1 MSSLNFSTKAALGLI
16 LLGGIVNTYTNTKT
30 MEKAQKIRE
39 EVKAYNLPVK
49 EYEAIKNNIYKDFYT
64 PTADEALGWQ
74 KALDSLKMDAA
85 CKKAYMEGAQMVRDS
100 IKVAS
105 KIK

>member
-1 MSSLNFSTKAALGLI
+1 MSSLNTKAMFGM
-16 LLGGIVNTYTNTKT
+16 LLLASCVNLCTTTKT

-49 EYEAIKNNIYKDFYT
+49 EYEAIENNIYKDFYT
-64 PTADEALGWQ
+64 PPADAALGWQ
-74 KALDSLKMDAA
+74 KAADSLKMDAA

-105 KIK
+105 KIKK

>member
-1 MSSLNFSTKAALGLI
+1 MTSLKNVALGM
-16 LLGGIVNTYTNTKT
+16 LLLTTTIHTCNSTKT
-30 MEKAQKIRE
+30 MEKVQKIRE

-49 EYEAIKNNIYKDFYT
+49 KYEAIEINIYKDFYT
-64 PTADEALGWQ
+64 PAADAALGWQ
-74 KALDSLKMDAA
+74 KTLDSLKMDAA

>member
-1 MSSLNFSTKAALGLI
+1 MSSLKTNAAFGMLFLATT
-16 LLGGIVNTYTNTKT
+16 VNMCTSIKT

-49 EYEAIKNNIYKDFYT
+49 EYDAIKNNIYKDFYT
-64 PTADEALGWQ
+64 PPADAALGWQ

>member
-1 MSSLNFSTKAALGLI
+1 MTSLKTNAAFGMLLLAST
-16 LLGGIVNTYTNTKT
+16 VNMCTTVKT
-30 MEKAQKIRE
+30 MDKAQKIRE

-49 EYEAIKNNIYKDFYT
+49 EYEAIENNIYKDFYT
-64 PTADEALGWQ
+64 PTADAALGWQ

-85 CKKAYMEGAQMVRDS
+85 CKKAYTEGSQMVRDS

-105 KIK
+105 KIKK